1 MRQEAL
7 WVIVI
12 AAIASNISA
21 LAQVAREQTDPN
33 QRQVYLVRKDQAD
46 CTNSDVPNVDS
57 PLVGVECAQVGK
69 TRLAWIA
76 HAPPSVRSRIS
87 AAPLRCRSRCIASGT
102 PDRADT
108 SG

>member
-33 QRQVYLVRKDQAD
+33 QRQVSAKLFPVV
-46 CTNSDVPNVDS
+46 TPN
-57 PLVGVECAQVGK
+57 
-69 TRLAWIA
+69 
-76 HAPPSVRSRIS
+76 
-87 AAPLRCRSRCIASGT
+87 
-102 PDRADT
+102 
-108 SG
+108 